1 MRCSRE
7 RQSST
12 DHRRTRYVWYMLLWG
27 DPLKGDLEA
36 VRVDVGVE
44 QEVGE
49 GGHGFVGV
57 ERECHVRTLLQ

>member
-1 MRCSRE
+1 
-7 RQSST
+7 
-12 DHRRTRYVWYMLLWG
+12 MLLWG

-57 ERECHVRTLLQ
+57 ERECHVRTCCSKLVIALFTIR